1 MKNNQIHLIEN
12 FDTKELY
19 SLSISINNYV
29 PFSQKYLRKCF
40 LGLIFKLKD
49 IYALPPILTVNAF
62 INIQC

>member
-1 MKNNQIHLIEN
+1 MRNNQIHLIEN

-19 SLSISINNYV
+19 SLSTSINNSV
-29 PFSQKYLRKCF
+29 PSSQKYFKECF

-49 IYALPPILTVNAF
+49 IYALPPILTVSAF